1 MKVFECVVTGLEE
14 QIDFTPEVVRG
25 NTMTDGGWNC
35 VVRVKKVNEVGRSGI
50 ALTDNAHHGVSVVF
64 HYY

>member
-14 QIDFTPEVVRG
+14 QIDFTPEVMRG

-35 VVRVKKVNEVGRSGI
+35 VVRVKKVNEVGRSGV
-50 ALTDNAHHGVSVVF
+50 AHHGVSVVF
-64 HYY
+64 HYYCQTF